1 MARQSHVRTDRI
13 GRRGRGRGGRLG
25 GRRRRRSRV
34 RVDQTGRREFAGSR
48 RSGLERGRVCAGRQR
63 ADGETGARVSEWA
76 SSRASSRA
84 TRSSSTRRVPGAAA
98 GTGRVASCCQ
108 GEMPDAASARCA
120 SERDSSSD
128 ASFDFSP
135 RSRSQ
140 CAFLPPCRNNVYRS
154 APPGGAPSTA
164 PAQRAGTSRRG
175 GGGGACGS
183 QTSQRRA
190 AVPRLFAASG
200 RQTTSAASLGQG
212 EAGAGGGGKRVAGV
226 STARGEWP
234 DKGKGG
240 RRKREWLARKC

>member
-1 MARQSHVRTDRI
+1 
-13 GRRGRGRGGRLG
+13 
-25 GRRRRRSRV
+25 
-34 RVDQTGRREFAGSR
+34 
-48 RSGLERGRVCAGRQR
+48 
-63 ADGETGARVSEWA
+63 
-76 SSRASSRA
+76 
-84 TRSSSTRRVPGAAA
+84 
-98 GTGRVASCCQ
+98 
-108 GEMPDAASARCA
+108 MPDAASARCA

-164 PAQRAGTSRRG
+164 PAQRASTSRRG
-175 GGGGACGS
+175 GGGGGCGS

-212 EAGAGGGGKRVAGV
+212 EAGREAAGRGWPGARRRGGNGRIRARGAAGKGNGWRENANRPNMGGG
-226 STARGEWP
+226 
-234 DKGKGG
+234 DG
-240 RRKREWLARKC
+240 RAWRIRSRRYQPLLRPSNMSPPRPPPPFHLTPRHHTPRPRRPRSRPPRRPRPP